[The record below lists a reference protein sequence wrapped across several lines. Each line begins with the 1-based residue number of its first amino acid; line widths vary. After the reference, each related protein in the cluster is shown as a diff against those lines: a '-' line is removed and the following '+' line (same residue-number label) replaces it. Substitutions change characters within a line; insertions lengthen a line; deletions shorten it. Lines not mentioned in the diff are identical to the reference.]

1 MSLLINL
8 LMGIFKHCQNVGV
21 LMSEICIVS
30 ASFFSLSASLDFP
43 ASSHFEGILSR
54 KRVCNQPSSY
64 CRESLLTQEDCG
76 RIFVLLKAIPT
87 EEFYNPAH
95 SNYWAILFL

>member
-8 LMGIFKHCQNVGV
+8 LTGFLKHFQNVGV

-30 ASFFSLSASLDFP
+30 ASLFFLSASLGLP
-43 ASSHFEGILSR
+43 ASSHSEGILSR

-64 CRESLLTQEDCG
+64 CREGLLTQEDCG
-76 RIFVLLKAIPT
+76 RVFVLLRAIPT
-87 EEFYNPAH
+87 EAFYNPAH